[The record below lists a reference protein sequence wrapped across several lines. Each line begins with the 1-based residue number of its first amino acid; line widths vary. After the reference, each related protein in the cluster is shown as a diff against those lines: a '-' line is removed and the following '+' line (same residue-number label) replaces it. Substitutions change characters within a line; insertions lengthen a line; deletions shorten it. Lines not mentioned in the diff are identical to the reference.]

1 MMKSK
6 LIIYGILILVVVG
19 TIFISG
25 YVQTPSGP
33 TRTSQQPPTPTL
45 QEPSPT
51 RTLQQPPT
59 QIDLTLQPFPTQT
72 VEISLKVPKATPDHA
87 DIVFTAASFNNQP
100 WARIT
105 LQRDGDRA
113 TGTVQLPT
121 NTFLCYTYRLKLSDE
136 EAERWESIGPD
147 SFDPFRVVKVHPNL
161 TKIEDTVSGWK
172 RLIRYDGPV
181 NLLQGT
187 VTDSDGEPIFYALV
201 VAGGV
206 KTYTGYDGTYSLY
219 LPPGKHVVTFFT
231 ELHDFKA
238 LSRQVDLS
246 ADKILDVQLE
256 KAQKVTVTFTAE
268 TAEDLPEKIRI
279 VGNTYQLGT
288 FMSQGPM
295 VYIERALVVDR
306 KPGNKYTATVEL
318 HDGQYLE
325 YIYTCAGLYLGA
337 EPVHDGS
344 GTRVRRL
351 LVTLETTQI
360 NDHLQGF
367 RHNPKLTINLRT
379 PPETHPKENILF
391 GTIPMFKVGENQY
404 QLKLF
409 VEPGHKF
416 EYNYAHGIPGEGC
429 EVIDP
434 TPQER
439 RHFTM
444 GDSDQVINDV
454 VEKWPFS
461 DYGERTTTINT
472 DINVAPRSEFA
483 VGHNT
488 LDWWASNFLT
498 NFDGLTDDLVKEKHD
513 YVGISMMTDY
523 LRVEP
528 EPRFQFW
535 FTPMEDLKE
544 AVRIAHTK
552 GLKVIVFQVIGCDY
566 EYQQFFDE
574 HVNTGISAD
583 WYNAWFDQMEHF
595 FIGFAK
601 VAEEAGIEVIQFPS
615 PPPSVTDEYLDLI
628 DQRMNQLI
636 TKTRKVYSGKLY
648 SPVHWETRMTYFSN
662 LDLLDPGFSQVN
674 LGVSSNASV
683 EEMKAA
689 FDDLFDTHVKRI
701 YDHYRVPIAMWFTYS
716 TIEGAASGKGV
727 TEPYLVVKK
736 SQDYR
741 IDLGEHERLA
751 NAFMQSV
758 AERGYI
764 ELVLGRDYSYIHL
777 PSDPGPGFRSKPAA
791 EVWGEYNELIKQA
804 IQQQS

>member
-1 MMKSK
+1 MKSR
-6 LIIYGILILVVVG
+6 LIFYGILVLLIAG
-19 TIFISG
+19 TIFVAIWHFQYS
-25 YVQTPSGP
+25 PSG
-33 TRTSQQPPTPTL
+33 TNIWQPPMQMDPA
-45 QEPSPT
+45 
-51 RTLQQPPT
+51 
-59 QIDLTLQPFPTQT
+59 LQPFPTHE
-72 VEISLKVPKATPDHA
+72 VEVSLKIPETTPNDA
-87 DIVFTAASFNNQP
+87 NIIFSVIAFNNEP
-100 WARIT
+100 WARVT
-105 LQRDGDRA
+105 LQRNGDTA

-121 NTFLCYTYRLKLSDE
+121 NTFLYYTYTLKLSDE
-136 EAERWESIGPD
+136 EGVRRESIGPD
-147 SFDPFRVVKVHPNL
+147 SFDPFRVVKVHPSL

-172 RLIRYDGPV
+172 RLVRYDGPV

-187 VTDSDGEPIFYALV
+187 VTDNEGKPIFYALV

-206 KTYTGYDGTYSLY
+206 KTYTGYDGSYSLY
-219 LPPGKHVVTFFT
+219 LPPGKHLVTFFI

-246 ADKILDVQLE
+246 VDKTLNVQLE
-256 KAQKVTVTFTAE
+256 RAKKVTVTFNAE

-288 FMSQGPM
+288 FMSNGPM
-295 VYIERALVVDR
+295 VYIERALAVER
-306 KPGNKYTATVEL
+306 KAGNKYTATVEL

-325 YIYTCAGLYLGA
+325 YIYTCAGLHLGA
-337 EPVHDGS
+337 EPVHNGS
-344 GTRVRRL
+344 GIQVRRL
-351 LVTLETTQI
+351 IVTLETRQI
-360 NDHLQGF
+360 TDHLLGF

-379 PPETHPKENILF
+379 PPETHPKETILF

-429 EVIDP
+429 EIIDP

-444 GDSDQVINDV
+444 GDSDQVINDT

-472 DINVAPRSEFA
+472 DINIASRSEFA
-483 VGHNT
+483 VGQNT
-488 LDWWASNFLT
+488 LDWWAPNFLT
-498 NFDGLTDDLVKEKHD
+498 NFDGLTDDLVKEKQD
-513 YVGISMMTDY
+513 YVGISMITDY

-535 FTPMEDLKE
+535 FTSMEDLKE
-544 AVRIAHTK
+544 AARIAHSK
-552 GLKVIVFQVIGCDY
+552 GLKVIVFQVIGFSY

-595 FIGFAK
+595 SLGFAK
-601 VAEEAGIEVIQFPS
+601 VAEEAGIEVIQIPS
-615 PPPSVTDEYLDLI
+615 PPPSVTDQYLDLI
-628 DQRMNQLI
+628 DQRMNHLI
-636 TKTRKVYSGKLY
+636 TKTREVYSGKLY
-648 SPVHWETRMTYFSN
+648 SSVHWETRMTYFYN
-662 LDLLDPGFSQVN
+662 LDLLDPGFSQVD
-674 LGVSSNASV
+674 LGVSPNASV

-689 FDDLFDTHVKRI
+689 FDNLFDTRVKPI
-701 YDHYRVPIAMWFTYS
+701 YDHYHVPIVMWFTYN
-716 TIEGAASGKGV
+716 TIEGAASGKSI

-736 SQDYR
+736 SEDYR

-791 EVWGEYNELIKQA
+791 EVWGEYNKLIKQA
-804 IQQQS
+804 IQQ